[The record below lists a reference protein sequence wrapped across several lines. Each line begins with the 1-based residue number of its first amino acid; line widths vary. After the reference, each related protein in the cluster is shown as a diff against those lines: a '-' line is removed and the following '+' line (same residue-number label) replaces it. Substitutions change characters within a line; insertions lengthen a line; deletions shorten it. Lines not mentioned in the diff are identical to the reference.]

1 MFGPDVEAAARTHAL
16 AEHPKESC
24 GLVVVNGYVPVAN
37 VAEDPE
43 RHFVMP
49 DDAWT
54 AHGRV
59 QAVIH
64 SHGADAPLAPSA
76 DDMQHQIAT
85 GVPWAITR
93 TDGVA
98 ASPLLWWGD
107 FRLDEPLVG
116 RTFVHGVTDCYGAI
130 RSWMWQRRG
139 VRLMDIPRD
148 HSWWDAGGDLYNE
161 NFERAGYRAI
171 PADQA
176 QLGDLALINFR
187 SRVPNHG
194 GVLIEDGLLYHH
206 LMGRLSCREPIGRW
220 RSMITK
226 WLRYEG

>member
-1 MFGPDVEAAARTHAL
+1 MFGSDVEALARAHAL

-24 GLVVVNGYVPVAN
+24 GLVVVNSYVPVAN

-49 DDAWT
+49 ADAWT

-139 VRLMDIPRD
+139 VRLIDIPRD
-148 HSWWDAGGDLYNE
+148 HAWWEAGGDLYNE